1 MFPSSCRNYWRV
13 NLFAVPRLTIVLAA
27 CFFTSCASPIK
38 NTAHDLPES
47 FIRLVDLLSKEEK
60 PSIDVAYGWQM
71 MFPSVKKLSH
81 HTNVLDSGGIAYLLE
96 DRVQICI
103 SYLGNQITLCEI
115 LQILTIPDDYPKEK
129 YIASISDHD
138 DLRETS
144 WEVEAPSFNFG
155 DKELINKLFPLF
167 IKEHLSPMVGA
178 AVKSEPTCLNP

>member
-1 MFPSSCRNYWRV
+1 
-13 NLFAVPRLTIVLAA
+13 
-27 CFFTSCASPIK
+27 
-38 NTAHDLPES
+38 
-47 FIRLVDLLSKEEK
+47 
-60 PSIDVAYGWQM
+60 M

-155 DKELINKLFPLF
+155 DKELINKLLPLF

-178 AVKSEPTCLNP
+178 AVKSEPTRLNP